1 MGLCVVGCV
10 GQPGIIK
17 SAVIQTA
24 LAGEAIVKAVI
35 GEAGPGGAD
44 EEAKEEQQGGAGEG
58 PGPDRTQP
66 PVSSVEKQVSE
77 EAGSAV
83 SHACCFL
90 MDPGGSE
97 QLTDEWYFCD
107 VLRPARYEPGGGR
120 HPCGGDRWGAAAGAG
135 GPGGGSGRQ
144 AHRRAEWR

>member
-35 GEAGPGGAD
+35 GEAGAGGAD
-44 EEAKEEQQGGAGEG
+44 EEAKEEQQGGGGEG

-66 PVSSVEKQVSE
+66 PVASVEKQVRRE
-77 EAGSAV
+77 EASSAV

-90 MDPGGSE
+90 KDPGGS
-97 QLTDEWYFCD
+97 
-107 VLRPARYEPGGGR
+107 
-120 HPCGGDRWGAAAGAG
+120 
-135 GPGGGSGRQ
+135 
-144 AHRRAEWR
+144 